1 MQQRQ
6 CRQKKKQLECKLP
19 SARKTELQRERR
31 EQTRR
36 RVAKCRMLKQQRAS
50 QIKSPRFSSAKA
62 LGKALSRARRAMES
76 GLPKSPRRRQVV
88 CRELFHRLQTPD
100 TSTSSPVV
108 AENHKAQIG
117 LSLETTSAVKT
128 FYERDDISMQTPG
141 IKNVMTIRFDSGMKQ
156 KMQTRYLTSSVME
169 VYSLFKKEN
178 PSVKV
183 GKSKFAELRPKH
195 VLLNSKVPQNIC
207 LCKYHE
213 NFISAVDILH
223 KNCPAVPSYSHDLPE
238 KLICTPASE
247 QCWFNQCDKCKYG
260 NGLRN
265 ICNMQEDTDQ
275 LITWYV
281 WKNDGDGRLTKV
293 VEEGSAS
300 DLVTYLC
307 SITPQFLEHC
317 YVKRHQAD
325 MYKKQ
330 REAAET
336 SWSEEAALLQV
347 DFSENYTCMYQDEI
361 QSAHWQQSQ
370 VSLFTA
376 AIWYAGKLH
385 PTVIVTDNT
394 IHAKETV
401 VAYIRKLLLLVK
413 ARAPASLKTVHIWSD
428 GPASQFKNRYIA
440 AALVTLQKMTGL
452 QIQWN
457 FFATSHGKGPV
468 DGIGGSVKR
477 HVWLAVKSRK
487 HVVTNASTFLTACR
501 GTNVDVI
508 YMTDDDIREQNNL
521 MNTDEVFTGAE
532 PIKGIAHMH
541 QFRVSNGMIEALQL
555 SSDVVGSG
563 SQLIQS
569 VHSDNTC
576 LPETCDHSE
585 FVVGDWCAVEYD
597 KTLFPGEIRSLQGD
611 DYEVSVM
618 VKAGKYWK
626 WPQVEDKIFYQKQNV
641 RKKLNAP
648 KVVSSR
654 GHFVFDDF

>member
-6 CRQKKKQLECKLP
+6 CMQKKKELECKLP
-19 SARKTELQRERR
+19 SARRTELQRDRR

-36 RVAKCRMLKQQRAS
+36 RVAKCRMLKQHRAS

-117 LSLETTSAVKT
+117 LSSETTSAVKK

-141 IKNVMTIRFDSGMKQ
+141 IKNVTTIRLDSGMKQ
-156 KMQTRYLTSSVME
+156 KMQTRYLTSSIIE
-169 VYSLFKKEN
+169 IYSLFKKEN
-178 PSVKV
+178 PSIKV

-223 KNCPAVPSYSHDLPE
+223 KNCPAVPNYSHDLPE
-238 KLICTPASE
+238 KLICTPDSE

-265 ICNMQEDTDQ
+265 ICNMEEETDQ

-317 YVKRHQAD
+317 YVKRHQAG

-330 REAAET
+330 
-336 SWSEEAALLQV
+336 
-347 DFSENYTCMYQDEI
+347 
-361 QSAHWQQSQ
+361 
-370 VSLFTA
+370 
-376 AIWYAGKLH
+376 
-385 PTVIVTDNT
+385 
-394 IHAKETV
+394 
-401 VAYIRKLLLLVK
+401 
-413 ARAPASLKTVHIWSD
+413 
-428 GPASQFKNRYIA
+428 
-440 AALVTLQKMTGL
+440 
-452 QIQWN
+452 
-457 FFATSHGKGPV
+457 
-468 DGIGGSVKR
+468 GS
-477 HVWLAVKSRK
+477 S
-487 HVVTNASTFLTACR
+487 
-501 GTNVDVI
+501 
-508 YMTDDDIREQNNL
+508 
-521 MNTDEVFTGAE
+521 
-532 PIKGIAHMH
+532 
-541 QFRVSNGMIEALQL
+541 
-555 SSDVVGSG
+555 
-563 SQLIQS
+563 
-569 VHSDNTC
+569 
-576 LPETCDHSE
+576 
-585 FVVGDWCAVEYD
+585 
-597 KTLFPGEIRSLQGD
+597 
-611 DYEVSVM
+611 
-618 VKAGKYWK
+618 
-626 WPQVEDKIFYQKQNV
+626 
-641 RKKLNAP
+641 
-648 KVVSSR
+648 
-654 GHFVFDDF
+654 